1 MTDYHNHV
9 QTRARPVQQLGEPA
23 ILRKGEIMET
33 YKAIKNYKL
42 RDELFYF
49 RRKNRKKSPNQ

>member
-23 ILRKGEIMET
+23 ILRKRELMET

-42 RDELFYF
+42 RDELSFF
-49 RRKNRKKSPNQ
+49 KKKNKKKYPTK

>member
-23 ILRKGEIMET
+23 ILRKGELMET

-42 RDELFYF
+42 RDELSFF
-49 RRKNRKKSPNQ
+49 QKKNKKK